1 MDYRG
6 QAARIAQAYGLDP
19 EIFIRQM
26 ETESGFNPQAV
37 SPAGAGGI
45 AQIMPATARQPGFGI
60 TPISDQDRF
69 DPEASM
75 NFGAQYMRAMLDRYD
90 GDYARALAA
99 YNAGPGRVDQAG
111 GVPNIPETQNYVSR
125 IMGGGGEG
133 PAVFASSRGQGQA
146 AEPQGLLGALGIQRR
161 DPEAGGETAQPFYQR
176 DTFRDRMGDLA
187 VAFNEL
193 RLNPSQAIPA
203 IVAQNQERR
212 ATSAQANRTAEWL
225 RTQPGGEQ
233 FAQMIETG
241 AIPAANAVQAWQ
253 QYTQQQAAA
262 ARAAAAGELREV
274 GGRLVRV
281 TADGVEEIYNPYEGG
296 QLSPEQLTIAN
307 TLRDDFRTDTAEF
320 RDVSSAYRDLS
331 NAYQQSVEG
340 AAGVSDYALVVG
352 LAKVLDPT
360 SVVREAEADAIRNTS
375 GLASTVQA
383 QLLQIL
389 SDRSGSLPQT
399 VRDQIMRLATARYNG
414 ALSEAQTMIEAYIVR
429 AEQASVPWEQIG
441 FERELQRGVFNPN
454 NLPIVRNDDDYA
466 ALPSGTR
473 FIDENGDEFVKE

>member
-69 DPEASM
+69 DPETSM

-125 IMGGGGEG
+125 IMGGGGGG

-146 AEPQGLLGALGIQRR
+146 DEPQGLLGALGIQRR
-161 DPEAGGETAQPFYQR
+161 DPEAGGETALPFYQR

-187 VAFNEL
+187 IALNEL
-193 RLNPSQAIPA
+193 RLNPSETIPA
-203 IVAQNQERR
+203 IVTRGQEQR
-212 ATSAQANRTAEWL
+212 ATAAQANRTAEWL
-225 RTQPGGEQ
+225 RTQPNGEQ

-253 QYTQQQAAA
+253 QYSQQQAAA

-274 GGRLVRV
+274 DGRLVRV
-281 TADGVEEIYNPYEGG
+281 TADGVEVLFDGG
-296 QLSPEQLTIAN
+296 PDAEAISTARREFTSLPAVRSFAEQASSYGRVVASAEDPSPAG
-307 TLRDDFRTDTAEF
+307 
-320 RDVSSAYRDLS
+320 DL
-331 NAYQQSVEG
+331 
-340 AAGVSDYALVVG
+340 ALIFNYM
-352 LAKVLDPT
+352 KVLDPG
-360 SVVREAEADAIRNTS
+360 SVVREGEFAT
-375 GLASTVQA
+375 A
-383 QLLQIL
+383 QN
-389 SDRSGSLPQT
+389 SGSVDDRTRNLYNRILEGTRLSADQRADFLNRATRLYQGAEQQYRSVADQYSEFARAAGLPVEQ
-399 VRDQIMRLATARYNG
+399 VIPDFSYYGGAQEAPAPQAAPTAPAG
-414 ALSEAQTMIEAYIVR
+414 FDGTQAEWEALWANMTPEER
-429 AEQASVPWEQIG
+429 AE
-441 FERELQRGVFNPN
+441 FNT
-454 NLPIVRNDDDYA
+454 
-466 ALPSGTR
+466 G
-473 FIDENGDEFVKE
+473 GQ

>member
-69 DPEASM
+69 DPETSM

-146 AEPQGLLGALGIQRR
+146 EGPQGLLGALGIQRR

-187 VAFNEL
+187 IALNEL

-203 IVAQNQERR
+203 IVTRGQERR
-212 ATSAQANRTAEWL
+212 AQAQQVNRTADWL
-225 RTQPGGEQ
+225 ESQGMTDLADALRQGAMTAADAVSQAQQRSQPRQ
-233 FAQMIETG
+233 PIE
-241 AIPAANAVQAWQ
+241 I
-253 QYTQQQAAA
+253 
-262 ARAAAAGELREV
+262 
-274 GGRLVRV
+274 GGRLIDPV
-281 TADGVEEIYNPYEGG
+281 TYEVLYESGPNAEAISTARREFSG
-296 QLSPEQLTIAN
+296 LPAVKSFAEQA
-307 TLRDDFRTDTAEF
+307 
-320 RDVSSAYRDLS
+320 SAYGRVVASAEDPSPAGDL
-331 NAYQQSVEG
+331 
-340 AAGVSDYALVVG
+340 ALIFNYM
-352 LAKVLDPT
+352 KVLDPGST
-360 SVVREAEADAIRNTS
+360 VREGEF
-375 GLASTVQA
+375 
-383 QLLQIL
+383 
-389 SDRSGSLPQT
+389 
-399 VRDQIMRLATARYNG
+399 AT
-414 ALSEAQTMIEAYIVR
+414 
-429 AEQASVPWEQIG
+429 AEQAGSV
-441 FERELQRGVFNPN
+441 
-454 NLPIVRNDDDYA
+454 DDRTRSLYNRI
-466 ALPSGTR
+466 LEGTR
-473 FIDENGDEFVKE
+473 LSTDQRADFLNRATRLYQDAEQQYRRVADQYSEFARAAGLPVEQVIPDFSYYGGAQEAPAPQVAPAAPAGFDGTQAEWEALWANMTPEERAAFSTGGQ

>member
-69 DPEASM
+69 DPETSM

-146 AEPQGLLGALGIQRR
+146 EGPQGLLGALGIQRR

-187 VAFNEL
+187 IALNEL

-203 IVAQNQERR
+203 IVTRGQERR
-212 ATSAQANRTAEWL
+212 AQAQQVNRTADWL
-225 RTQPGGEQ
+225 ESQGMTDLADALRQGAMTAADAVSQAQQRSQPRQ
-233 FAQMIETG
+233 PIE
-241 AIPAANAVQAWQ
+241 I
-253 QYTQQQAAA
+253 
-262 ARAAAAGELREV
+262 
-274 GGRLVRV
+274 GGRLIDPV
-281 TADGVEEIYNPYEGG
+281 TYEVLYESGPNAEAISTARREFSG
-296 QLSPEQLTIAN
+296 LPAVKSFAEQA
-307 TLRDDFRTDTAEF
+307 
-320 RDVSSAYRDLS
+320 SAYGRVVASAEDPSPAGDL
-331 NAYQQSVEG
+331 
-340 AAGVSDYALVVG
+340 ALIFNYM
-352 LAKVLDPT
+352 KVLDP
-360 SVVREAEADAIRNTS
+360 
-375 GLASTVQA
+375 
-383 QLLQIL
+383 
-389 SDRSGSLPQT
+389 GST
-399 VRDQIMRLATARYNG
+399 VRDH
-414 ALSEAQTMIEAYIVR
+414 
-429 AEQASVPWEQIG
+429 
-441 FERELQRGVFNPN
+441 
-454 NLPIVRNDDDYA
+454 PIFTVNC
-466 ALPSGTR
+466 
-473 FIDENGDEFVKE
+473 F